1 MSGPQRRHVAIE
13 PDAAGY
19 LVALRPTG
27 PSQPCR
33 SFVHASLVAFG
44 WAAEHSCC
52 QVNNASGWSPLKG
65 DTGPQH
71 LIGSPW
77 VFCVREPD
85 ASWAVAVW
93 NCPRRDSHWAEMTYL
108 GEQAETSAR
117 RRADQLFA
125 HFRQRALDEP
135 SRLERIKELTRKER
149 IAVRAGGGR

>member
-19 LVALRPTG
+19 LVAIRPTG
-27 PSQPCR
+27 PGQPCR
-33 SFVHASLVAFG
+33 SFIHATRVAFG
-44 WAAEHSCC
+44 WAAEHSC
-52 QVNNASGWSPLKG
+52 QVNNASGWSPIKG
-65 DTGPQH
+65 DAGPQH

-85 ASWAVAVW
+85 ASWAVVVW
-93 NCPRRDSHWAEMTYL
+93 CCPRRDREHDERSFL
-108 GEQAETSAR
+108 GERAETLAK

-125 HFRQRALDEP
+125 HFRQRALDEQ

-149 IAVRAGGGR
+149 AAARSEVRQ

>member
-13 PDAAGY
+13 PDPAGY

-33 SFVHASLVAFG
+33 SFIYATRLAFA
-44 WAAEHSCC
+44 WAAEHSC
-52 QVNNASGWSPLKG
+52 QVNNASGWSPIKG
-65 DTGPQH
+65 DAGPQH

-85 ASWAVAVW
+85 ASWLVLVW
-93 NCPRRDSHWAEMTYL
+93 NCPRRDSHLERMTYL
-108 GEQAETSAR
+108 GEQAEASAK

-125 HFRQRALDEP
+125 HFRQRALDEQA
-135 SRLERIKELTRKER
+135 RLERIKELTRKER
-149 IAVRAGGGR
+149 AAARSEVRQ